1 MHLYIHVH
9 PAIIGGLIQFQ
20 KLVGNQEK
28 SFATVYGRQFCTRNI
43 SSYIHMY
50 ISSLLNHIQNSESLN
65 TIIYISVIVTVQFF
79 VAWRS
84 NLCLNFR
91 ALFRRRD
98 VTQVYDFIFG
108 WAQYVRT
115 MVYSD
120 GSDWA
125 NLFNLVIKISC
136 DEQADQLKKN
146 NYSWECVV
154 ECRVKAITCVLSLPH
169 GY

>member
-1 MHLYIHVH
+1 M
-9 PAIIGGLIQFQ
+9 GGNFVPGTYHHI
-20 KLVGNQEK
+20 
-28 SFATVYGRQFCTRNI
+28 Y
-43 SSYIHMY
+43 MY

-108 WAQYVRT
+108 WAQFVRT

-136 DEQADQLKKN
+136 DEQADQLKKKKLLLGVC
-146 NYSWECVV
+146 SWM
-154 ECRVKAITCVLSLPH
+154 SS
-169 GY
+169 

>member
-1 MHLYIHVH
+1 M
-9 PAIIGGLIQFQ
+9 GGNFVPGTYHHI
-20 KLVGNQEK
+20 
-28 SFATVYGRQFCTRNI
+28 Y
-43 SSYIHMY
+43 MY

-84 NLCLNFR
+84 NLCLNFG

-108 WAQYVRT
+108 WCTVT

-125 NLFNLVIKISC
+125 NLFNLVIKIGC
-136 DEQADQLKKN
+136 DEQADQLKKKTTLG
-146 NYSWECVV
+146 SV
-154 ECRVKAITCVLSLPH
+154 
-169 GY
+169 

>member
-28 SFATVYGRQFCTRNI
+28 ILQPYMGGNFVPGTYHHI
-43 SSYIHMY
+43 YMY
-50 ISSLLNHIQNSESLN
+50 ISSSLNHIQNSKSLN

-125 NLFNLVIKISC
+125 NLFNLVIKIGC
-136 DEQADQLKKN
+136 DEQADQLKKK

>member
-1 MHLYIHVH
+1 MYIR
-9 PAIIGGLIQFQ
+9 LL
-20 KLVGNQEK
+20 LVGLSNFK
-28 SFATVYGRQFCTRNI
+28 NWLGTRKKILQPYMGGNFVPGTYHHI
-43 SSYIHMY
+43 YMY

-65 TIIYISVIVTVQFF
+65 TIIVTVQFF
-79 VAWRS
+79 VAWRG
-84 NLCLNFR
+84 NLRLNFR
-91 ALFRRRD
+91 ALFRPRD

-125 NLFNLVIKISC
+125 NLFNLVIKIGC
-136 DEQADQLKKN
+136 DKQADQLKKK

>member
-43 SSYIHMY
+43 SSYIHVNF
-50 ISSLLNHIQNSESLN
+50 SLLNHIQNSESLN

-125 NLFNLVIKISC
+125 NLFNLVIKIGC
-136 DEQADQLKKN
+136 DEQADQLKKKTTLG
-146 NYSWECVV
+146 SV
-154 ECRVKAITCVLSLPH
+154 
-169 GY
+169 

>member
-20 KLVGNQEK
+20 KLVGNQENI
-28 SFATVYGRQFCTRNI
+28 FATVYGRQFCTRNI

-125 NLFNLVIKISC
+125 NLFNLVIKIGC
-136 DEQADQLKKN
+136 DEQADQLKKKILLGVC
-146 NYSWECVV
+146 SWM
-154 ECRVKAITCVLSLPH
+154 SS
-169 GY
+169 

>member
-65 TIIYISVIVTVQFF
+65 IIIYISNCHCPVLRRLTKQFMFELSRAFSSSWRHTGVRFHFWMGTV
-79 VAWRS
+79 
-84 NLCLNFR
+84 
-91 ALFRRRD
+91 
-98 VTQVYDFIFG
+98 
-108 WAQYVRT
+108 T

-136 DEQADQLKKN
+136 DEQADQLKKK

>member
-1 MHLYIHVH
+1 M
-9 PAIIGGLIQFQ
+9 GGNFVPGTYHHI
-20 KLVGNQEK
+20 
-28 SFATVYGRQFCTRNI
+28 Y
-43 SSYIHMY
+43 MY

-98 VTQVYDFIFG
+98 VSQVYDFIFG

-125 NLFNLVIKISC
+125 NLFNLVIKIGC
-136 DEQADQLKKN
+136 DKQADQLKKKTTLG
-146 NYSWECVV
+146 SV
-154 ECRVKAITCVLSLPH
+154 
-169 GY
+169 

>member
-1 MHLYIHVH
+1 M
-9 PAIIGGLIQFQ
+9 GGNFVPGTYHRI
-20 KLVGNQEK
+20 
-28 SFATVYGRQFCTRNI
+28 Y
-43 SSYIHMY
+43 MY
-50 ISSLLNHIQNSESLN
+50 IASLLNHIQNSESLN

-125 NLFNLVIKISC
+125 YLFNLVIKIGC
-136 DEQADQLKKN
+136 DEQADQLKKKTTLG
-146 NYSWECVV
+146 SV
-154 ECRVKAITCVLSLPH
+154 
-169 GY
+169 